1 MTIYR
6 VQAPDGSIL
15 RIEGPEGARPEQ
27 LMEVA
32 RSQWKLPKDYKAMSA
47 PVAVDPT
54 EDMSVGGKLLAGA
67 GKAFYDIGQGG
78 AQLVGKGESP
88 EELRNRREAD
98 KPLMAT
104 GAGMTGNIGAN
115 VLAAIPTAA
124 IPGANTAVGAGLIGG
139 VLGMLQP
146 TESMGERAANT
157 ALGGALSAGGQAAF
171 GAVARRL
178 GAGPKVV
185 APTIRD
191 QTFKEG
197 IEAGYTVPPSAV
209 TDSFIGRRLESVA
222 GKAALGQESAIRNQP
237 VTNKLAAKA
246 ASLLPD
252 EQISLTTLKA
262 ARERLSKPYQ
272 EIASVSPLAKNAL
285 EQWREA
291 NKQAQ
296 AWYKAYERLPLPSL
310 QNKAEKFKQ
319 SAAFAEQ
326 LMENEAIKSGRND
339 LIPALKAARVA
350 IAKNFD
356 VERALNLGSGEI
368 DASVIGRA
376 LDTGKPMTGELATI
390 GKFQQAFRPYMR
402 EGGLVPT
409 PGVSYTDAG
418 MSALL
423 GTIGASA
430 HGPAGVVAGGLP
442 LLRSPV
448 RNMLLSRAVQESLI
462 APQGPGRINQIAAR
476 MLPEESARLAGRI
489 GVPAAY
495 FGSE

>member
-1 MTIYR
+1 
-6 VQAPDGSIL
+6 
-15 RIEGPEGARPEQ
+15 
-27 LMEVA
+27 
-32 RSQWKLPKDYKAMSA
+32 
-47 PVAVDPT
+47 
-54 EDMSVGGKLLAGA
+54 
-67 GKAFYDIGQGG
+67 
-78 AQLVGKGESP
+78 
-88 EELRNRREAD
+88 
-98 KPLMAT
+98 
-104 GAGMTGNIGAN
+104 
-115 VLAAIPTAA
+115 
-124 IPGANTAVGAGLIGG
+124 
-139 VLGMLQP
+139 
-146 TESMGERAANT
+146 
-157 ALGGALSAGGQAAF
+157 
-171 GAVARRL
+171 VARRL